1 MTLKVGRLLLGSV
14 AATAL
19 ALSVPAGALAATGH
33 HSHAHRAKVT
43 KAGNA
48 SSSTTGGAETALTG
62 TTLASASAAALAS
75 VPGTVDSASSE
86 ADGTGAYEVIVSKS
100 DGTRVK
106 VVEDASFKVLSSAA
120 TSCH

>member
-1 MTLKVGRLLLGSV
+1 MILTVGRLLLGSV
-14 AATAL
+14 AATAI
-19 ALSVPAGALAATGH
+19 ALSLPARALAATGH
-33 HSHAHRAKVT
+33 HSHAHQAKLT
-43 KAGNA
+43 KAGKA
-48 SSSTTGGAETALTG
+48 GSSTTGGAETALTG

-86 ADGTGAYEVIVSKS
+86 AEGTGAYEVIVSKS